1 VAVSDREEP
10 PSGAL
15 PPPTMDDDERFPAP
29 EPVDRTFAS
38 TDANRP
44 SSGGRRTDVKDRR
57 RPEARETQ
65 EKPQRSTARRITF
78 WVGIGLIGAG
88 LALLGYVA
96 WQLWGTNW
104 ISKREQKRIT
114 KDLTSQWN
122 VGQGCDSFC
131 PKGTA
136 DALIRIPKFG
146 KDYVIPVIEG
156 TSQDI
161 LAKGF
166 GHFIDT
172 APAGSVT
179 ESGKDGNYALA
190 GHRVTHGE
198 PLRNMPDL
206 RPGDEVIVETL
217 KHTYIYK
224 LDTNPND
231 LIIDFSGTW
240 VLDPFPKNPNNGVT
254 PKVKPDAPDPSCHPS
269 KTVHCDI
276 KDMYK
281 KLITLTTCSEI
292 FHTDNR
298 MIAFG
303 HLIEIRDKQV
313 VTAAP

>member
-1 VAVSDREEP
+1 V
-10 PSGAL
+10 
-15 PPPTMDDDERFPAP
+15 
-29 EPVDRTFAS
+29 
-38 TDANRP
+38 
-44 SSGGRRTDVKDRR
+44 
-57 RPEARETQ
+57 
-65 EKPQRSTARRITF
+65 
-78 WVGIGLIGAG
+78 
-88 LALLGYVA
+88 
-96 WQLWGTNW
+96 TNW
-104 ISKREQKRIT
+104 ISAAEQRRIT
-114 KDLTSQWN
+114 HALEEDWN
-122 VGQGCDSFC
+122 SGQGCDKFC
-131 PKGTA
+131 PAGKA

-146 KDYVIPVIEG
+146 KDYVIPVLEG
-156 TSQDI
+156 DLPHGDISQDI

-166 GHFIDT
+166 GHFGET

-179 ESGKDGNYALA
+179 ADGKPGNYALA

-206 RPGDEVIVETL
+206 RPGDLVIVETRL
-217 KHTYIYK
+217 HTYTYR

-240 VLDPFPKNPNNGVT
+240 VLDPFPKNPDGGVG
-254 PKVKPDAPDPSCHPS
+254 PQLKPDQPDPLCHAS
-269 KTVHCDI
+269 RTVHCDI

-313 VTAAP
+313 VKRAPGSAAVAP